1 MQGNAHGA
9 VSGSASRVRALMTA
23 KPRRMIQGQAP
34 HPSRALASAALSAPA
49 GVSACETT
57 TEPRRDR
64 SVPST
69 GPHANNLKRLWA
81 KGRLSSAEVQS
92 LAASAEASGATGLN
106 RLTKAGKS
114 GAQPQHLFKQLNHIF
129 GYPKGAAPIDWVENP
144 TIRSRK
150 EPHPMLMPHRFL
162 QELYKHRQD
171 LWQSRI
177 LGDASA
183 PEVFLARYI
192 AIIVR

>member
-1 MQGNAHGA
+1 MRNDDGA
-9 VSGSASRVRALMTA
+9 PT
-23 KPRRMIQGQAP
+23 
-34 HPSRALASAALSAPA
+34 
-49 GVSACETT
+49 
-57 TEPRRDR
+57 DR

-129 GYPKGAAPIDWVENP
+129 GYPKGAAPIDWVEIP

-183 PEVFLARYI
+183 PEVFWQGMSQSLFVKEHPYLPREVWAKTI
-192 AIIVR
+192 PLGFHGGGWGLLMPKTVCSL